1 MLSLLFLLSAIALL
15 SLAMNK
21 HYKATFDKPL
31 AEKNSKKLKL
41 LGWLSLLLSLIFV
54 VPAPIN
60 YVTWLTELSLVII
73 FQAWFLTKLQRHRKK

>member
-1 MLSLLFLLSAIALL
+1 MLSLLFLLSAIGLL

-31 AEKNSKKLKL
+31 AEKTSKKLKF
-41 LGWLSLLLSLIFV
+41 LGWLSLLLSLVFV
-54 VPAPIN
+54 VPTPIN

-73 FQAWFLTKLQRHRKK
+73 LQAWFLTKLQRHRKK